1 MRAFIFSLDAFVA
14 FSLALIAIYSLI
26 FFSSI
31 PSSYYFLLTQGH
43 YLSRDAL
50 MTVTTSPCTL
60 QDCIGTSSGT
70 SILDTIIYYNDTNVA
85 TGLQDSLIQDS
96 VGNIIPPQF
105 GYSLEI
111 SKDGQ
116 AWTTYYDT
124 STLNDPQGHSKGSN
138 KLTVSSQ
145 VITFGYNGPVNK
157 KPESIY
163 NYNTCHGGTGGA
175 DGGLIT
181 CGTGN
186 NFPPENRNGGSP
198 LVPSANA
205 RIVKLTVFI

>member
-50 MTVTTSPCTL
+50 MTLTTSPCTL
-60 QDCIGTSSGT
+60 QNCIGASSGT

-96 VGNIIPPQF
+96 LGNIIPPQF
-105 GYSLEI
+105 GYSLQI

-116 AWTTYYDT
+116 SWTTYYDT
-124 STLNDPQGHSKGSN
+124 SAIDDPQGHSKGSN
-138 KLTVSSQ
+138 KMTVSSQ

-163 NYNTCHGGTGGA
+163 NYNTCHGGSGV
-175 DGGLIT
+175 DNGGLIT
-181 CGTGN
+181 CGPGN
-186 NFPPENRNGGSP
+186 NYPPENKYPDNA
-198 LVPSANA
+198 LVPPANA